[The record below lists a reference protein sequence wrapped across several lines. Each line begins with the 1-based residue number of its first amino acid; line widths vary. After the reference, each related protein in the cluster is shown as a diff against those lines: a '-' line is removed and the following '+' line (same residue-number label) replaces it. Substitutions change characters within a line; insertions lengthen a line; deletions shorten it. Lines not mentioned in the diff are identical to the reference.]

1 MREQNSLYVHD
12 LNDDG
17 EAVTEMNEEIA
28 SGFTEDIKSGLDQLG
43 VEHRSVGQLQRHS
56 STFDVARF
64 YSYAI
69 DQKDTNM
76 VNMIPVVS
84 LEPNDADEFAPDVIN
99 TLEEASHD
107 FVVDLSGLNL
117 NARQIQQLKQ
127 LSHLKGLDL
136 QFCTGLSSEVLDLVG
151 ELEDLRA
158 LRLAGTDVSNES
170 IDPITKLSSLH
181 SLDLEVCENISDL
194 ALSKIVTMTSLR
206 CLILKKT
213 AFEKLK
219 ITDQGVA
226 NLAHLRELEVLS
238 LYGNRVTDVGMQA
251 IAQLSDLRVLDLS
264 LVGIKDKGITA
275 LAPLHQLEELYLLYN
290 TGFAGPILTDQAVQT
305 IKEFT
310 NLRQLSLVGAKV
322 SNESVELLAGL
333 KKLER
338 LQLQYS
344 RIDAEGIAVIQAA
357 LPKVSIT
364 K

>member
-1 MREQNSLYVHD
+1 M
-12 LNDDG
+12 
-17 EAVTEMNEEIA
+17 
-28 SGFTEDIKSGLDQLG
+28 
-43 VEHRSVGQLQRHS
+43 
-56 STFDVARF
+56 
-64 YSYAI
+64 
-69 DQKDTNM
+69 
-76 VNMIPVVS
+76 
-84 LEPNDADEFAPDVIN
+84 
-99 TLEEASHD
+99 
-107 FVVDLSGLNL
+107 
-117 NARQIQQLKQ
+117 
-127 LSHLKGLDL
+127 
-136 QFCTGLSSEVLDLVG
+136 
-151 ELEDLRA
+151 
-158 LRLAGTDVSNES
+158 RLAGTDVSNES
-170 IDPITKLSSLH
+170 IDPITKLSALH
-181 SLDLEVCENISDL
+181 SLDLEVCENISDI
-194 ALSKIVTMTSLR
+194 ALSKLVTMTSLR

-226 NLAHLRELEVLS
+226 NLVHLRELEVLS

-264 LVGIKDKGITA
+264 LVGIKDKGVAA

-322 SNESVELLAGL
+322 SNESVESLAGL

-344 RIDAEGIAVIQAA
+344 RIDAKGIAVIQET
-357 LPKVSIT
+357 LPNVSIT